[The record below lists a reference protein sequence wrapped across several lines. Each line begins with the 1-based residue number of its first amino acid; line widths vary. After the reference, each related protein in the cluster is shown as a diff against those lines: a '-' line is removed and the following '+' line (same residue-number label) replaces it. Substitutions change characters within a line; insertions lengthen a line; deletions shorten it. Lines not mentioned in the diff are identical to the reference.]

1 MQGMQVSPE
10 EIVITNG
17 AMEALNL
24 SMQAITEPGDW
35 VVIENPCF
43 YGTLQVIER
52 LKLKV
57 VAIVTD
63 PHHGMDLQEPE
74 NALVC
79 WLVKACWMMSNQQNP
94 VGYTLSKEK

>member
-35 VVIENPCF
+35 IVIESPCF

-57 VAIVTD
+57 VAIVTILTMEWTCKSWKM
-63 PHHGMDLQEPE
+63 HWFVGQL
-74 NALVC
+74 
-79 WLVKACWMMSNQQNP
+79 KP
-94 VGYTLSKEK
+94 VG